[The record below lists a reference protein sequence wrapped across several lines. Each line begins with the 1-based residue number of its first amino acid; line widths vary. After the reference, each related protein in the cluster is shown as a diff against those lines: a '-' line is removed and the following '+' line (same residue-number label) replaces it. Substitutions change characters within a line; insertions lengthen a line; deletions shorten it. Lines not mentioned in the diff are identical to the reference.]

1 MLDLSKIIT
10 PLITPLIIFIIVFTL
25 IIYSYR
31 SGYVNGVDAQK
42 KKQTAELIK
51 AQDEYMRRYIQL
63 ENSQNLELKIYQDK
77 IKTLEAQHEKNIREL
92 TEESIKIKDA
102 ISITELQL
110 DKCMHSSKP
119 AAAKVPT
126 AKNTGDFECIRADK
140 LRNRVKRTLD
150 IGHRCDKLAEKYNT
164 LLKICSEH

>member
-1 MLDLSKIIT
+1 MLDISKLVM
-10 PLITPLIIFIIVFTL
+10 PFFIFIIVFSVIT
-25 IIYSYR
+25 YSYHR
-31 SGYVNGVDAQK
+31 GYANGTDAQK

-63 ENSQNLELKIYQDK
+63 ENSQNLQLKIYQDK
-77 IKTLEAQHEKNIREL
+77 IKSLEAQHEKNIKEL
-92 TEESIKIKDA
+92 TEENIKVKDA
-102 ISITELQL
+102 ISISELQL

-140 LRNRVKRTLD
+140 LRNRVKSTLD
-150 IGHRCDKLAEKYNT
+150 IGHRCDKLAERYNA